1 VGQHHSASAS
11 RLLDLDGFEV
21 LAVQVAGGEWQLEVQ
36 TTATVVGC
44 QGCGVRAELHGR
56 RTVRVRDLPIG
67 GRPVVLAWR
76 KRLWRCREET
86 CQVGTWTEQMAAIRP
101 RAVLT
106 QRAGAEACRRVGKDA
121 HAVAA
126 VARDLGVGWAT
137 IMRAVHEH
145 GSPLVEDPARLQPV
159 TALGLDETSFL
170 KATRIA
176 PTRWVTGVVDLERG
190 RLLDLVADRTRAA
203 VHGWL
208 DARSR
213 EWLAQIA
220 TVALDP
226 WRGYASALV
235 APLGHATV
243 VVDHFHAIRLANA
256 VVDQVRRRT
265 QQATLG
271 HRGRKRDPLYRIRK
285 LLLTAAEQ
293 LTSRGRA
300 RLRAGLA
307 AGDPSG
313 EVAAAWQG
321 KELLRAVYAAAGPA
335 AARAALNR
343 FYRWS
348 DGVQVAELSRLART
362 VRAWE
367 AEILAWHATGGCS
380 NGPTEALNL
389 LVKKVKRVGHGFRN
403 FANYRLRL
411 LLHCGVTWQT
421 HRTARLRGRSPRFVA

>member
-1 VGQHHSASAS
+1 VGQHSSASAS
-11 RLLDLDGFEV
+11 RLLGLDGFEV
-21 LAVQVAGGEWQLEVQ
+21 LAAELVDGEWQLTIQ

-44 QGCGVRAELHGR
+44 VGCGVRAELHGR

-76 KRLWRCREET
+76 KRMWRCREPA
-86 CQVGTWTEQMAAIRP
+86 CGVRTWTEQTAAIRP

-106 QRAGAEACRRVGKDA
+106 QRARAEACRRVGKDA

-137 IMRAVHEH
+137 VMRAVAEH
-145 GSPLVEDPARLQPV
+145 GSPLVDDPARLDGV
-159 TALGLDETSFL
+159 ATLGLDETSFL
-170 KATRIA
+170 KATRQA
-176 PTRWVTGVVDLERG
+176 PTRYVTGLVDLERG
-190 RLLDLVADRTRAA
+190 RLLDVVADRTRAA
-203 VHGWL
+203 VAGWL
-208 DARSR
+208 DAQPWD
-213 EWLAQIA
+213 WLAQVS

-243 VVDHFHAIRLANA
+243 VVDHFHAVRLANA
-256 VVDQVRRRT
+256 VVDQARRRV
-265 QQATLG
+265 QQTTLG
-271 HRGRKRDPLYRIRK
+271 HRGRKQDPLYRIRK

-307 AGDPSG
+307 AGDPTG

-321 KELLRAVYAAAGPA
+321 KELLRAVYVVVGMA
-335 AARAALNR
+335 AARTALDR
-343 FYRWS
+343 FYRWA
-348 DGVQVAELSRLART
+348 DGVAVAELSRLART

-367 AEILAWHATGGCS
+367 AEILAWHATEGCS
-380 NGPTEALNL
+380 NGPTEAVNL
-389 LVKKVKRVGHGFRN
+389 LIKKVKRVGHGFRN

-421 HRTARLRGRSPRFVA
+421 HRTARLRSRSARFVA